1 MGSILKATSQ
11 GLCMCLISYSV
22 AFSGHIARFMLKH
35 KAFSGHIAR
44 FMFITSMSAYVPPWD
59 DWSMEPAP
67 ETALGWRRIAGKSIF
82 NV

>member
-11 GLCMCLISYSV
+11 GLCMCLILYSV

-35 KAFSGHIAR
+35 NPLAGILLASILK
-44 FMFITSMSAYVPPWD
+44 TSMSAYVPPWD